1 MTPLVKK
8 LAQDMKDLE
17 ENELWLSNIPP
28 ENSDRVPELLAT
40 IYTQLKEAGEVSFNL
55 GPSNNLYLRI
65 FPPRWVEFWDM

>member
-17 ENELWLSNIPP
+17 ENERWLSNIPL

-40 IYTQLKEAGEVSFNL
+40 IFTQLKEAGEVSFNL
-55 GPSNNLYLRI
+55 GPKNSI
-65 FPPRWVEFWDM
+65 